1 MLGELYVTMEIEIG
15 VMWTQA
21 QECEQLLET
30 ARG

>member
-1 MLGELYVTMEIEIG
+1 MLEELYVTMEIEIR